1 MRTYQSKAVNNPKN
15 TARFV
20 DLFLNNWRLCLVLFW
35 LAGSASPLHAM
46 TLNDL
51 RQDAGLTPESLIR
64 RFANF
69 RFKLIDGVQ
78 PHSEF
83 LASQTGD
90 CDDFATL
97 AADVL
102 REKGYSTHLIA
113 VFMERQVHVVCY
125 VAEAKAYLDYNNR
138 KQASPLVPTNGTLT
152 DIAGKVARS
161 FHAAWHCVFEY
172 TYKNGIQHTI
182 ATDFPQP

>member
-1 MRTYQSKAVNNPKN
+1 MRTFQNKHVNYPKYID
-15 TARFV
+15 RFV
-20 DLFLNNWRLCLVLFW
+20 NLFLNKWGMILVLFW
-35 LAGSASPLHAM
+35 LAGSVSPLHAM

-51 RQDAGLTPESLIR
+51 RQDAHLTPVSLIH
-64 RFANF
+64 RFGNF
-69 RFKLIDGVQ
+69 KFKLIDGVQ

-102 REKGYSTHLIA
+102 REKGYSTHLVV
-113 VFMERQVHVVCY
+113 VFMEKQVHVVCY
-125 VAEAKAYLDYNNR
+125 VAEAGAYLDYNNR
-138 KQASPLVPTNGTLT
+138 KKASPLVPTNGALA
-152 DIAGKVARS
+152 DIAGKVAQS
-161 FHAAWHCVFEY
+161 FHASWRCVSEY

-182 ATDFPQP
+182 ATDFP